1 MGVTYQRWWCAL
13 CWLFSLDKSKDRFIK
28 CWFTCIGRQESKTT
42 CWKDLYVG
50 LPAWDLDKLG
60 KGWQEPHAVQQK
72 EVQSSPPVKEQHHA
86 LLHAGS
92 HWAGKQLRR
101 KDPGGPG
108 EHQVECEPAMCP
120 YRKEGHQHPGLHQA
134 EHCQQILPFC
144 SALVRH
150 VWSTVSCSGIPST
163 KDMNILERVQ

>member
-1 MGVTYQRWWCAL
+1 MRKRYEIMGVTYQRWWCAL

-28 CWFTCIGRQESKTT
+28 CWFTCIGRQESKTM

-72 EVQSSPPVKEQHHA
+72 EVQSSPPVEEQHHA

-92 HWAGKQLRR
+92 HWAGKQKRPWGSWWTPSWMWASNVPLQKRR
-101 KDPGGPG
+101 SSTSWASLSRTLPADPSPLFSPW
-108 EHQVECEPAMCP
+108 EAC
-120 YRKEGHQHPGLHQA
+120 L
-134 EHCQQILPFC
+134 EHCVLFWNP
-144 SALVRH
+144 
-150 VWSTVSCSGIPST
+150 
-163 KDMNILERVQ
+163 